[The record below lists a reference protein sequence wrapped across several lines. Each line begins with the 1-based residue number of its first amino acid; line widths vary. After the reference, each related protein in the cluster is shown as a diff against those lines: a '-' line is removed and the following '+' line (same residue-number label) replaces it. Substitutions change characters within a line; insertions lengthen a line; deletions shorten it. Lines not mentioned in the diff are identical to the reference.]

1 MSRRV
6 RIAIAVAIGVV
17 LLTAFFGYFLNE
29 TSGDDGPAQP
39 QPGTPLF
46 DALERASAAPAPWG
60 DGWTEA
66 LISANERCMT
76 VLVAD
81 TAFERVQGLRAVTD
95 LGVYDGMLFVFPE
108 DVSAWFTMADTL
120 MPLDID
126 WYTIDGTYVSSEE
139 MTPCPEGNDGDCP
152 VYGATAPYRY
162 ALETQSGGGAGGGT
176 LGGCG

>member
-1 MSRRV
+1 MSQRV

-29 TSGDDGPAQP
+29 TLGDDGPAQP

-46 DALERASAAPAPWG
+46 DALQRASAAQAPWD

-66 LISANERCMT
+66 LISANERCLT

-81 TAFERVQGLRAVTD
+81 TDNERHQGLRDVSD

-108 DVSAWFTMADTL
+108 DVSSRFTMANTL

-126 WYTIDGTYVSSEE
+126 WYAVDGTHVSSEE
-139 MTPCPEGNDGDCP
+139 MTPCPEGNDGNCP

-162 ALETQSGGGAGGGT
+162 ALETPSGGGAAGGT
-176 LGGCG
+176 LGGCS